1 MVKRVIKTGL
11 VSIIVTLQGL
21 LILTPGCRN
30 SVKENVIIQNSGREG
45 TDKGDVINLKSF
57 QNSDSTWGFT
67 IFVNSMPFRHYNKIP
82 FQDSPSGFASEKDA
96 KKVADLFIKM
106 IKKGDSSPR
115 LDKKAMDTLG
125 ITLNP
130 E

>member
-1 MVKRVIKTGL
+1 MVKRVIKTSL
-11 VSIIVTLQGL
+11 VSIVIMLQGL
-21 LILTPGCRN
+21 LILPAGCRN
-30 SVKENVIIQNSGREG
+30 SVNEKAKIQNIEREVA
-45 TDKGDVINLKSF
+45 DKEDVINLKSF

-82 FQDSPSGFASEKDA
+82 FRDSPAGFASEKDA
-96 KKVADLFIKM
+96 EKVANLFIKM
-106 IKKGDSSPR
+106 IKKGDSSPQ